1 MRLNHPPSSPSQ
13 PTKPTLSN
21 YFGVIK
27 GGAAKNSAF
36 LNVIFT
42 NERAEA
48 VSEPRSPHRR
58 GAPRSAGPRPRHPG
72 RAVTEA
78 CQEPS
83 GCYDRWNSDPGALY
97 MPVVAPGH
105 GMPVRGRAP
114 FRGDHHPRPGSQFQV
129 ATWSKCRAKG
139 RCFGTLPVSEYLVV
153 IKGGADGNTGLPHA
167 FSGNESHSRWNPDPG
182 QGHLSSDIGGQGRMA
197 APGADP
203 HSLTNSQG
211 SWVCSGARGWWSLQN
226 GAVTET

>member
-1 MRLNHPPSSPSQ
+1 MRLNHPPSSPLQ

-27 GGAAKNSAF
+27 GGAPKNSAF

-72 RAVTEA
+72 RAVSRVIGVLSMTH
-78 CQEPS
+78 
-83 GCYDRWNSDPGALY
+83 DRWNSDPGALY

-105 GMPVRGRAP
+105 GMPVRGRGP
-114 FRGDHHPRPGSQFQV
+114 FRGDHRPRPGCARSESQV
-129 ATWSKCRAKG
+129 ASWSKCTARG

-153 IKGGADGNTGLPHA
+153 IKGGADGNTG
-167 FSGNESHSRWNPDPG
+167 FR
-182 QGHLSSDIGGQGRMA
+182 
-197 APGADP
+197 
-203 HSLTNSQG
+203 
-211 SWVCSGARGWWSLQN
+211 
-226 GAVTET
+226 